1 MILLFLLSKL
11 LLHLPSEV
19 KASHVCSWIRL
30 EDREMKTSNPINR
43 GAHLK
48 ARQRFKFL
56 APGWMESPELG
67 KKPTY
72 IVKPGKNKMSQERT

>member
-11 LLHLPSEV
+11 LLHFPSEG
-19 KASHVCSWIRL
+19 KASHVCNWVRL
-30 EDREMKTSNPINR
+30 EDKEMKRSNPINR

-56 APGWMESPELG
+56 APGWIRSPELG

-72 IVKPGKNKMSQERT
+72 IVKPGEKKMSQERT